1 MNELELE
8 KLQDRYDKL
17 KETVITT
24 GFWKLTNSNRERIR
38 KLKAL
43 ETEIETWKLKHQN

>member
-1 MNELELE
+1 MSELELE
-8 KLQDRYDKL
+8 LLQEKHKEL
-17 KETVITT
+17 KSTIITT

-43 ETEIETWKLKHQN
+43 EKEIETWKLKHQN

>member
-8 KLQDRYDKL
+8 KLQGRYDTL
-17 KETVITT
+17 KATIITT

-38 KLKAL
+38 KLHAL
-43 ETEIETWKLKHQN
+43 EKEIKTWKLKTQQ

>member
-8 KLQDRYDKL
+8 KLQDKCDKL
-17 KETVITT
+17 RGTIITT

-38 KLKAL
+38 KLKTL
-43 ETEIETWKLKHQN
+43 ETEIEKWKLKTPH